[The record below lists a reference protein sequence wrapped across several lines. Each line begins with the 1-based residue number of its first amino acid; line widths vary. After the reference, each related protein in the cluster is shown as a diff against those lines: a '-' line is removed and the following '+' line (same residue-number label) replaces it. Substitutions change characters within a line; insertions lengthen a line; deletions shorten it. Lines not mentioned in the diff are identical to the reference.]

1 MGKIDPIIRYRDI
14 STMGAY
20 LVVSMLASWMGYL
33 VIKNVVFYPKFDDPF
48 KLFPKGSNSGNVN
61 CPRES
66 SGFNILTKD
75 ELIKWINLS
84 IKDGNSV
91 SKFIAK
97 KMVSNVALYV
107 NILNTFK
114 SMMFFIIDSR
124 AYFLPL
130 FVIIFVAL
138 FIYYWVSGVAAFMTL
153 TNDRLMNNGKYSG
166 IEMLTRKIPSVFE
179 FGIFIIIPILSILI
193 FNKFREKILVK
204 ISPFIV
210 KTFCNMKTP
219 FWLCFLRNNSR
230 EFVLIGSII
239 LIYIFGEMF
248 FKYLKR
254 KLPNVGSI
262 REVGKFNMY
271 LYLIVAIFFNK
282 LLSVNWCSDPYEL
295 CDAITKSK
303 QDFIYSSRKFQ
314 TMGHN
319 KQDAIY
325 EKYKKFMQ
333 LFCTFGRPLL
343 LILYVIFNASL
354 FIVAQND
361 NMKINDNASND
372 YYEKEEKILDGLPD
386 KYISEKKDI
395 DIDKAK
401 MLLISEPSYKS
412 MLFVKEN
419 GKNVAYFFSTTNTD
433 KDNELSK
440 KYIKLFKKFKKIKN
454 NDNVVKYYKQA
465 NKDKYKIFKQIITI
479 IIFCIIV
486 YYTQKLLKANNTTI
500 SIGNNDV
507 TKEFPSIR
515 NSLLATVVL
524 PVAQV
529 VNKPK

>member
-1 MGKIDPIIRYRDI
+1 
-14 STMGAY
+14 
-20 LVVSMLASWMGYL
+20 
-33 VIKNVVFYPKFDDPF
+33 
-48 KLFPKGSNSGNVN
+48 
-61 CPRES
+61 
-66 SGFNILTKD
+66 
-75 ELIKWINLS
+75 
-84 IKDGNSV
+84 
-91 SKFIAK
+91 
-97 KMVSNVALYV
+97 
-107 NILNTFK
+107 
-114 SMMFFIIDSR
+114 
-124 AYFLPL
+124 
-130 FVIIFVAL
+130 
-138 FIYYWVSGVAAFMTL
+138 
-153 TNDRLMNNGKYSG
+153 
-166 IEMLTRKIPSVFE
+166 
-179 FGIFIIIPILSILI
+179 
-193 FNKFREKILVK
+193 
-204 ISPFIV
+204 
-210 KTFCNMKTP
+210 
-219 FWLCFLRNNSR
+219 
-230 EFVLIGSII
+230 
-239 LIYIFGEMF
+239 MF

-325 EKYKKFMQ
+325 AKYKKFMQ